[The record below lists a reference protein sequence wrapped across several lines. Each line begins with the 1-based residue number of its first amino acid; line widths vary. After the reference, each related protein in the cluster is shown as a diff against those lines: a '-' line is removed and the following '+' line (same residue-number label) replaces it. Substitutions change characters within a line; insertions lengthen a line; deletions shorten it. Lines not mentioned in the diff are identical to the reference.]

1 MESIEFHKLL
11 LSRGT
16 FFCYSGLLSEEVLT
30 AISSI
35 VREQVTDIDNNEDI
49 TTRVFGIF
57 VEQAQN
63 IIRYSE
69 NRLGEGGLGTVAI
82 GHSQDG
88 FILEAINPMDREKM
102 ETLKAKLEEL
112 QGMDSKELRKAYKQR
127 LKDGPPD
134 GSKGAGL
141 GFIEIARKATKF
153 DFEFMKDPE
162 NLFVFKVWIVK

>member
-1 MESIEFHKLL
+1 M
-11 LSRGT
+11 
-16 FFCYSGLLSEEVLT
+16 
-30 AISSI
+30 
-35 VREQVTDIDNNEDI
+35 
-49 TTRVFGIF
+49 
-57 VEQAQN
+57 
-63 IIRYSE
+63 
-69 NRLGEGGLGTVAI
+69 
-82 GHSQDG
+82 
-88 FILEAINPMDREKM
+88 EAINPMDREKM

>member
-1 MESIEFHKLL
+1 MESVEFHKLL

-69 NRLGEGGLGTVAI
+69 NRLGEGGLGTVV
-82 GHSQDG
+82 
-88 FILEAINPMDREKM
+88 L
-102 ETLKAKLEEL
+102 L
-112 QGMDSKELRKAYKQR
+112 
-127 LKDGPPD
+127 
-134 GSKGAGL
+134 
-141 GFIEIARKATKF
+141 
-153 DFEFMKDPE
+153 
-162 NLFVFKVWIVK
+162 

>member
-57 VEQAQN
+57 V
-63 IIRYSE
+63 
-69 NRLGEGGLGTVAI
+69 
-82 GHSQDG
+82 
-88 FILEAINPMDREKM
+88 
-102 ETLKAKLEEL
+102 
-112 QGMDSKELRKAYKQR
+112 
-127 LKDGPPD
+127 
-134 GSKGAGL
+134 
-141 GFIEIARKATKF
+141 
-153 DFEFMKDPE
+153 
-162 NLFVFKVWIVK
+162 

>member
-69 NRLGEGGLGTVAI
+69 NRLGEGGLGTVA
-82 GHSQDG
+82 
-88 FILEAINPMDREKM
+88 
-102 ETLKAKLEEL
+102 
-112 QGMDSKELRKAYKQR
+112 
-127 LKDGPPD
+127 
-134 GSKGAGL
+134 L
-141 GFIEIARKATKF
+141 GQ
-153 DFEFMKDPE
+153 
-162 NLFVFKVWIVK
+162 

>member
-1 MESIEFHKLL
+1 MDSHDFHKLL

-35 VREQVTDIDNNEDI
+35 VREQVTDIDNNENL

-69 NRLGEGGLGTVAI
+69 ERLALGGIGTVAI
-82 GHSQDG
+82 GHSNDG
-88 FILEAINPMDREKM
+88 FIVEAINPMNAENVER
-102 ETLKAKLEEL
+102 LKENLKDL
-112 QGMDSKELRKAYKQR
+112 QQMDSKDLRKAYKQR
-127 LKDGPPD
+127 LREGPPE

-141 GFIEIARKATKF
+141 GFIEIARKSSKFEF
-153 DFEFMKDPE
+153 DFVECPDV
-162 NLFVFKVWIVK
+162 LFVLKAWIVP